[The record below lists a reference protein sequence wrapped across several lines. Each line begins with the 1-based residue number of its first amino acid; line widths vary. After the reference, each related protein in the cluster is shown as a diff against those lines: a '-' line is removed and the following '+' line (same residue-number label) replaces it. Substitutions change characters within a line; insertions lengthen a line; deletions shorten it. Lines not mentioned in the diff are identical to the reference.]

1 MITPR
6 AVSHALHFYFSQ
18 RGRQIQDEMGARDN
32 LFLYFL
38 IFVRFLLLKCCSR
51 ADILQSEQRKTPG
64 KKEPETKNR
73 REDKLMLL
81 CGICAACLVGIMVVY
96 VTVL

>member
-1 MITPR
+1 MR
-6 AVSHALHFYFSQ
+6 C
-18 RGRQIQDEMGARDN
+18 
-32 LFLYFL
+32 YFL
-38 IFVRFLLLKCCSR
+38 PIPLSL
-51 ADILQSEQRKTPG
+51 DILQSEQRKTPG
-64 KKEPETKNR
+64 KKEPETKIR